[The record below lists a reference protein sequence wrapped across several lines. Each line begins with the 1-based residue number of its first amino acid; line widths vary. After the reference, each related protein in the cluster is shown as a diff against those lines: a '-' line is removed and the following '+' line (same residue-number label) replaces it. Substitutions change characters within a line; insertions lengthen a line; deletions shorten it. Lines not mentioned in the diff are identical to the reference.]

1 MDMHHHSLAVDV
13 GDLQIQG
20 FLQSQSERV
29 DDCEEAAHGG
39 LFDQLEQRMN
49 FPDGDDHRQFL
60 LDLDASQLEYLPI
73 AWAGDAEVELERLQ
87 CDVDG
92 TGAPASF
99 FGNEQEILSQLIL
112 GGLIR
117 IVVENLH
124 EFPQRPAVGLECPR
138 RLAAEL
144 QILGCLASGTK
155 ENHHEATALLNGRP
169 SAG

>member
-1 MDMHHHSLAVDV
+1 VRGPTGSKGEQSHLGQWNHPVLGPFTAMDVDHHSLGVDIS
-13 GDLQIQG
+13 DLQIQG
-20 FLQSQSERV
+20 FLKSQPERV

-39 LFDQLEQRMN
+39 LFDQLERM
-49 FPDGDDHRQFL
+49 
-60 LDLDASQLEYLPI
+60 
-73 AWAGDAEVELERLQ
+73 Q

-99 FGNEQEILSQLIL
+99 LGNEQEILSQLIL

-138 RLAAEL
+138 RLAAKL
-144 QILGCLASGTK
+144 QILGCLASGIK
-155 ENHHEATALLNGRP
+155 ENHHEAIALLNGRP